1 MSLSLIWTFNI
12 SLGFLR
18 CKHLFNVRVIFKIHI
33 SLFWK
38 PLIWIPLLS
47 DLNIYMS
54 VCLIQTSLQYIYVR
68 ATSLVVVI
76 TEKFSV
82 FRKACCLQY
91 NVLICDSTICMQ
103 DKTCHVYFLFSLST
117 HLPTGQLSNVPW
129 RRTGVKYANNE
140 VSGSFYFMSLKSF

>member
-91 NVLICDSTICMQ
+91 NVLICETQLFVCRIKRVMFISYLVLVLI
-103 DKTCHVYFLFSLST
+103 FLRDNYQMF
-117 HLPTGQLSNVPW
+117 PGDEQ
-129 RRTGVKYANNE
+129 E
-140 VSGSFYFMSLKSF
+140 